1 MITLDLDQTLEQE
14 INDIASST
22 GKNPG
27 QFLTEII
34 KVYLEDRHDAK
45 LAEQALKEID
55 SGEAKVL
62 SWDEVKAGLYDLDN

>member
-1 MITLDLDQTLEQE
+1 MITLDLDKTLEQE
-14 INDIASST
+14 INAIANST

-34 KVYLEDRHDAK
+34 KTYLEDRHDVA

-55 SGEAKVL
+55 SGEAKTL
-62 SWDEVKAGLYDLDN
+62 SLVEARRLYDEMVD